1 MPANPS
7 AQGNSLGSPHPH
19 AAGAHHTGEQGAPMA
34 HSPADGHRGRMMQGD
49 PRGAMGGQPQVDP
62 RAAMGGQPQ
71 VDPRAAM
78 GGQPSVNIPVS
89 KQHPQMDYHSMQMY
103 KAPTTMRQHPGIH
116 STGRRLLILGLRASK
131 CTCRWRGYVGRSSG
145 SATGAA
151 ARHAATGTASAAQ
164 SICASAAPRSSGAG
178 PSDHAPGAVLS
189 RSLPRQK
196 RLPFVNRSSQAGP
209 VERIACAMQAPPQ
222 EHAGHRRPQ
231 QPGDMAPMAMAPYPQ
246 MQPGPS
252 SGIPASYQ
260 NPQAMKM
267 VAGPSAGPAPQY
279 YSQVAN

>member
-1 MPANPS
+1 
-7 AQGNSLGSPHPH
+7 
-19 AAGAHHTGEQGAPMA
+19 
-34 HSPADGHRGRMMQGD
+34 
-49 PRGAMGGQPQVDP
+49 
-62 RAAMGGQPQ
+62 
-71 VDPRAAM
+71 
-78 GGQPSVNIPVS
+78 
-89 KQHPQMDYHSMQMY
+89 
-103 KAPTTMRQHPGIH
+103 
-116 STGRRLLILGLRASK
+116 
-131 CTCRWRGYVGRSSG
+131 
-145 SATGAA
+145 
-151 ARHAATGTASAAQ
+151 
-164 SICASAAPRSSGAG
+164 
-178 PSDHAPGAVLS
+178 VLS

-246 MQPGPS
+246 LQPGPS